1 MCKVAS
7 GIDSQ
12 VLGEQEIFG
21 QFKTALRNAKEYKI
35 IGNKLSY
42 FADKVIEIAKKART
56 DTEIGLNSLSVSGLA
71 MKLIKN
77 IFEAP
82 ENQNILVI
90 GAGSLSKSV
99 IENLYDKGIRNIKL
113 VNRTVKKINLGKNF
127 EILSSSLDSLHDQL
141 ELADIVISSSITEVP
156 LIGKGAIENAL
167 KFRKNKPIL
176 LIDLGVPRNIED
188 EIRGI
193 EQAYLYSID
202 DIEKI
207 TQENFGQR
215 SIEAEKA
222 MNIIALESKSKLEA
236 FSEKSSKDLA
246 SLQLDQFLNSLSSHE
261 IQQFKTNGN
270 YSNLVDSIKSMN
282 IANKNLNDFQDL
294 KNLDDHVIKS
304 MIKGFLVMHDSML
317 KKLEQLQN
325 RINEIQD
332 LLLDSK
338 TIEDIDKYTLLNKEF
353 SELKPIVE
361 KFDEYNNVLKS
372 IKDANEIIES
382 GDDDLKVLAE
392 DDLKSYQDIPE
403 KLEQELKF
411 MLLPKDSADD
421 GSAYLEIRSGAGG
434 DEASIFAGDLFRM
447 YSRLSERQG
456 WDLEVIDI
464 KPSEQGGL
472 KEVVAKLNGKS
483 VFKVLKFES
492 GVHRVQRVPET
503 ESQGRVHTSTCTVAV
518 LPEVEEV
525 QDINIDKNDLRVDTF
540 RASGAG
546 GQHVNKTDSA
556 VRLTHIPTGLVVECQ
571 DGRSQ
576 HKNKEKALSL
586 LAAKLKQ
593 QEIDN
598 QQESIASERKILV
611 GTGDRSEKIRTY
623 NFPQGRMT
631 DHRIKLT
638 QHNLDQIMDG
648 DIKEICDAL
657 LAENQLAMLSQLE
670 SE

>member
-1 MCKVAS
+1 
-7 GIDSQ
+7 
-12 VLGEQEIFG
+12 
-21 QFKTALRNAKEYKI
+21 
-35 IGNKLSY
+35 
-42 FADKVIEIAKKART
+42 
-56 DTEIGLNSLSVSGLA
+56 
-71 MKLIKN
+71 
-77 IFEAP
+77 
-82 ENQNILVI
+82 
-90 GAGSLSKSV
+90 
-99 IENLYDKGIRNIKL
+99 
-113 VNRTVKKINLGKNF
+113 
-127 EILSSSLDSLHDQL
+127 
-141 ELADIVISSSITEVP
+141 
-156 LIGKGAIENAL
+156 
-167 KFRKNKPIL
+167 
-176 LIDLGVPRNIED
+176 
-188 EIRGI
+188 
-193 EQAYLYSID
+193 
-202 DIEKI
+202 
-207 TQENFGQR
+207 
-215 SIEAEKA
+215 
-222 MNIIALESKSKLEA
+222 
-236 FSEKSSKDLA
+236 
-246 SLQLDQFLNSLSSHE
+246 
-261 IQQFKTNGN
+261 
-270 YSNLVDSIKSMN
+270 
-282 IANKNLNDFQDL
+282 
-294 KNLDDHVIKS
+294 
-304 MIKGFLVMHDSML
+304 MHDSML
-317 KKLEQLQN
+317 KKLDQLQN

-411 MLLPKDSADD
+411 MLLPKDTADD

-447 YSRLSERQG
+447 YSRLSDRQG

-657 LAENQLAMLSQLE
+657 LAENQLVMLSQLE

>member
-1 MCKVAS
+1 
-7 GIDSQ
+7 
-12 VLGEQEIFG
+12 
-21 QFKTALRNAKEYKI
+21 
-35 IGNKLSY
+35 
-42 FADKVIEIAKKART
+42 
-56 DTEIGLNSLSVSGLA
+56 
-71 MKLIKN
+71 
-77 IFEAP
+77 
-82 ENQNILVI
+82 
-90 GAGSLSKSV
+90 
-99 IENLYDKGIRNIKL
+99 
-113 VNRTVKKINLGKNF
+113 
-127 EILSSSLDSLHDQL
+127 
-141 ELADIVISSSITEVP
+141 
-156 LIGKGAIENAL
+156 
-167 KFRKNKPIL
+167 
-176 LIDLGVPRNIED
+176 
-188 EIRGI
+188 
-193 EQAYLYSID
+193 
-202 DIEKI
+202 
-207 TQENFGQR
+207 
-215 SIEAEKA
+215 
-222 MNIIALESKSKLEA
+222 
-236 FSEKSSKDLA
+236 
-246 SLQLDQFLNSLSSHE
+246 
-261 IQQFKTNGN
+261 
-270 YSNLVDSIKSMN
+270 
-282 IANKNLNDFQDL
+282 
-294 KNLDDHVIKS
+294 
-304 MIKGFLVMHDSML
+304 MHDSML
-317 KKLEQLQN
+317 KKLDQLQN
-325 RINEIQD
+325 RINEIES
-332 LLLDSK
+332 LLVDSETVK
-338 TIEDIDKYTLLNKEF
+338 DIDKYTQLNKEF

-361 KFDEYNNVLKS
+361 KFHEYNEVIES
-372 IKDANEIIES
+372 IKDANEIINS
-382 GDDDLKVLAE
+382 DDEDLKILAE
-392 DDLKSYQDIPE
+392 DDLKKFSDKPE
-403 KLEQELKF
+403 ILEQELKL

-421 GSAYLEIRSGAGG
+421 GSAYLEIRAGAGG

-447 YSRLSERQG
+447 YSRLVEREG
-456 WDLEVIDI
+456 WNLEIIDI

-503 ESQGRVHTSTCTVAV
+503 ESQGRIHTSTCTVAI

-525 QDINIDKNDLRVDTF
+525 KDINIDKNDLRVDTF

-593 QEIDN
+593 QEIDS

-648 DIKEICDAL
+648 DIKTICDAL